1 MNLKKLLS
9 IIMIVKM
16 KIKKFHSMRPSAAKR
31 KLKIQILKMFI
42 LCKELLRKQKLRSQW
57 VRYIFT
63 EERRFLQGASHNLLV
78 ELENYDTDKYV
89 NYLRMSPELFYDLLN
104 NVGPSIAKKNFIRAS
119 ISAKTRLHIFLRYLA
134 SGNSMIS
141 LSYEFRVGVSTVSDI
156 VKKTAD
162 AIYDVLSPKV
172 LMQEPNK
179 QDWKR
184 ISKDFEEKWN
194 MAHCVGAI
202 DGRHMVIQVM
212 S

>member
-1 MNLKKLLS
+1 
-9 IIMIVKM
+9 MIVKI

-119 ISAKTRLHIFLRYLA
+119 ISAKTRLHIFLR
-134 SGNSMIS
+134 
-141 LSYEFRVGVSTVSDI
+141 
-156 VKKTAD
+156 
-162 AIYDVLSPKV
+162 
-172 LMQEPNK
+172 
-179 QDWKR
+179 
-184 ISKDFEEKWN
+184 
-194 MAHCVGAI
+194 
-202 DGRHMVIQVM
+202 
-212 S
+212 